1 MRKTKY
7 EMSPANLQRLRRWLS
22 WILGALIL
30 ATGVALMVNCLAI
43 DQSGQASF
51 TQESIGMGLRRV
63 VPLIV
68 ACAIGL
74 LAEALC
80 ALIVSFKGENGTADE
95 RSRVKAVRFP
105 SVQLKKQIRHLNMD
119 AIPSEFRQKMNHER
133 ALRRRLSMGT
143 AVLSV
148 GFALPAVIWCM
159 DVSRFSVDYLNRD
172 VMAAAMVIL
181 GCAVLGLAVWFTAKL
196 LRDASILREL
206 ALIKTV
212 KALSDRESLL
222 MAEGHEKKA
231 FFDRSNRRLWVLR
244 GGIAVAAILLIILGV
259 CNGGMA
265 DVLGKA
271 IRICTEC
278 IGLG

>member
-43 DQSGQASF
+43 DQSGQAPF
-51 TQESIGMGLRRV
+51 TRESIGMGLRRV
-63 VPLIV
+63 APLMV

-119 AIPSEFRQKMNHER
+119 AIPPEFRQKMNHER
-133 ALRRRLSMGT
+133 AWRRRLSVGT
-143 AVLSV
+143 AVLSA
-148 GFALPAVIWCM
+148 GLALLAVIWCM

-172 VMAAAMVIL
+172 VITATMVIS
-181 GCAVLGLAVWFTAKL
+181 GCAVLELAVWFTAKL

-206 ALIKTV
+206 TLIQTV
-212 KALSDRESLL
+212 KALPDQSLL
-222 MAEGHEKKA
+222 MAEGHEKQA
-231 FFDRSNRRLWVLR
+231 FFDRSYRVWILR
-244 GGIAVAAILLIILGV
+244 GGIAVAAILLIALGV